1 MRTPPTPTSIDCLSG
16 LSLVFTGELPG
27 FSRDEAVSLAKRY
40 GARVVGQP
48 SSKTSFVIL
57 GNDAGASK
65 LKVIDK
71 HKLSTLDEDGFMN
84 LIATRKGPS
93 AGGKVDDKTRKKME
107 KEEEE
112 IKQGAKE
119 LAKREKEASKAAKSD
134 AGSGKSVNPLT
145 QLWTVRYAPK
155 SLKEICGNKGQIEK
169 LQQWLGDWSGSLK
182 SNFKK
187 PGKNGTNIYR
197 AMLISGPP
205 GIGKTTSA
213 HLCAQLAGFT
223 PIEMNASD
231 ARSKKLIEN
240 GANIMNQSLDK
251 WMSGKGSVNA
261 MGVEIS
267 SRSCLI
273 MDEVDGMSAGDRG
286 GVGALAALIR
296 KSRVPIICIA
306 NDRGAQKLK
315 PLVSCAFNLPF
326 KKPEATMIRSRI
338 MTILYK
344 EKMKVP
350 PNVVDQL
357 VEGAQSDIRQVLNML
372 STWRLSSNTMDF
384 DESKSLVKMN
394 EKYSSMTPFT
404 IIQKLLGPY
413 VFSPNARETLNDKME
428 FYFHDHSFVP
438 LFVQENY
445 LKTTPS
451 LVRNTNTPREKL
463 KLLRLMDRAAASLSD
478 ADMVD
483 SLIHGPEQH
492 WSLMPLHAITSTVI
506 PASCMYG
513 NTSYTGTNM
522 ISFPQWLGQNS
533 KQNKLMRQ
541 LGDIQVR
548 MRLKVS
554 GDKPEIRQH
563 YIPALFPHIVQPLV
577 DNGASAV
584 EEVIETMDEYFL
596 SKDEW
601 DTLVELGVGSHKDE
615 LVLKKVAPATK
626 TSFTKKYNSR
636 DHPVPFHKGQDLGKL
651 PKKLAAEPA
660 PDLEEAYDNDD
671 EIPDDDDDDKKK
683 PLDELASD
691 KLIKTRKPK
700 ASTAAKPSTKAKKPT
715 TTKPRGSASAKK

>member
-1 MRTPPTPTSIDCLSG
+1 MRTPPTAASIDCLSG

-27 FSRDEAVSLAKRY
+27 FSREEAISLAKRY
-40 GARVVGQP
+40 GGRVVGQP
-48 SSKTSFVIL
+48 SSKTSYVIL
-57 GNDAGASK
+57 GNDAGPSK
-65 LKVIDK
+65 LKAIEK
-71 HKLSTLDEDGFMN
+71 HKLRTLDEDGFMN

-107 KEEEE
+107 KEAEE
-112 IKQGAKE
+112 IKEGAKE
-119 LAKREKEASKAAKSD
+119 LAKREKEAAK
-134 AGSGKSVNPLT
+134 AGSGKAIDPLT

-155 SLKEICGNKGQIEK
+155 TLKEVCGNKGQIER
-169 LQQWLGDWSGSLK
+169 LQQWLEDWPGSLK
-182 SNFKK
+182 SGFKK
-187 PGKNGTNIYR
+187 PGKHGTNVYR
-197 AMLISGPP
+197 AMMITGPP

-251 WMSGKGSVNA
+251 WMSGKGNSNA
-261 MGVEIS
+261 AGVEITS
-267 SRSCLI
+267 SSCLI

-315 PLVSCAFNLPF
+315 PLINCSFNLPY
-326 KKPEATMIRSRI
+326 KKPDATMIRSRI

-350 PNVVDQL
+350 ANVVDQL

-384 DESKSLVKMN
+384 DDSKALVKMN
-394 EKYSSMTPFT
+394 EKYTLMTPFT

-413 VFSPNARETLNDKME
+413 LFSPNARETLNDKME
-428 FYFHDHSFVP
+428 LYFHDHSFVP

-451 LVRNTNTPREKL
+451 MARSASTPPEKL
-463 KLLRLMDRAAASLSD
+463 KLLRLMDRAASSLSD
-478 ADMVD
+478 ADIVD

-513 NTSYTGTNM
+513 NTSYAGPNS

-533 KQNKLMRQ
+533 KRNKLMRQ
-541 LGDIQVR
+541 LGDIQIR

-563 YIPALFPHIVQPLV
+563 YIPSLFPHIVQPLME
-577 DNGASAV
+577 DGASAV
-584 EEVIETMDEYFL
+584 DEVIERMDQYFL

-601 DTLVELGVGSHKDE
+601 DTLIELGVDSHKDE
-615 LVLKKVAPATK
+615 LVLKKISTATK
-626 TSFTKKYNSR
+626 TSLTRKYNSR
-636 DHPVPFHKGQDLGKL
+636 EHPVPFHKGQDLGKL

-671 EIPDDDDDDKKK
+671 DIPDDDDDDKKK
-683 PLDELASD
+683 QVDELAGD
-691 KLIKTRKPK
+691 KLIKTGKPK
-700 ASTAAKPSTKAKKPT
+700 ASTATK
-715 TTKPRGSASAKK
+715 SSAKSK